1 MNIFLPSPRFT
12 RRTNSFARSLHVG
25 RGFVYWTLRMQEKD
39 LGGDSYFE
47 LLESCSLY
55 RSYQDAFKAATGL
68 PLMLMRRAS
77 DFPPVGG
84 HGNQFCQML
93 NESGSCASCGVMLSE
108 LRRKAGDA
116 SHTGECFAN
125 MKESVVPITH
135 AGKVVAYLKT
145 GEVLTSE
152 PTDEDFMHIAAVLLA
167 DGKSAAQIRKLRN
180 AYLKAPVMDGT
191 RYQGMV
197 FLLETFGKQL
207 STHLGE
213 LLISKAEQV
222 PMPVRKALHYIENHL
237 DESLALEDVA
247 IHSGL
252 SISQF
257 CKVFKETTTS
267 TFTEYVNRRRIE
279 WARRELLRP
288 GSRITE
294 VAFRVG
300 FASLSQF
307 NRSFHRYT
315 SESPRDYRRRRLL
328 EVA

>member
-1 MNIFLPSPRFT
+1 
-12 RRTNSFARSLHVG
+12 
-25 RGFVYWTLRMQEKD
+25 MQEKD
-39 LGGDSYFE
+39 LGGDRYFE

-68 PLMLMRRAS
+68 PLNLLRRSCDIAPREE
-77 DFPPVGG
+77 F
-84 HGNQFCQML
+84 GNKFCELL
-93 NESGSCASCGVMLSE
+93 NQSGSCASCGVTHTE
-108 LRRKAGDA
+108 IRRKAGENPLTTD
-116 SHTGECFAN
+116 CFAH

-152 PTDEDFMHIAAVLLA
+152 PMEEDFMHIAAMLLA
-167 DGKSAAQIRKLRN
+167 EGKSGAEIRKLKD
-180 AYLKAPVMDGT
+180 AWMKAPVMDGV

-197 FLLETFGKQL
+197 YLLESFGKQL
-207 STHLGE
+207 SVHLGE
-213 LLISKAEQV
+213 LLISKSEQV

-237 DESLALEDVA
+237 DEPLALEDVA

-294 VAFRVG
+294 VAYRVG